1 MAVKKVVEGFEDY
14 YYISLSKIRDIVSR
28 LEDFID
34 EAESRG
40 MSSIEPSS
48 STYRMRNFVGVAGK
62 GYIDLDHLD
71 EYVNVEEEDDEEY
84 EEEGL
89 LESPDLDTL
98 SGFNDYFSNL
108 MHVVIDRLGLNS
120 NPLNWDVKGNKFTLR
135 IRSEETD
142 KTVVVTPLG
151 LSKLQARVCNVKS
164 HQKKDVQLSGQS
176 SSDIVQL
183 VNEVRSI

>member
-71 EYVNVEEEDDEEY
+71 EYINVEEDSEEY
-84 EEEGL
+84 EEESLKEG
-89 LESPDLDTL
+89 
-98 SGFNDYFSNL
+98 
-108 MHVVIDRLGLNS
+108 
-120 NPLNWDVKGNKFTLR
+120 
-135 IRSEETD
+135 RS
-142 KTVVVTPLG
+142 
-151 LSKLQARVCNVKS
+151 
-164 HQKKDVQLSGQS
+164 
-176 SSDIVQL
+176 
-183 VNEVRSI
+183 

>member
-48 STYRMRNFVGVAGK
+48 STYRMSNFVGVAGK

-71 EYVNVEEEDDEEY
+71 EYINVEEDNEEY
-84 EEEGL
+84 EESL

-120 NPLNWDVKGNKFTLR
+120 NPLNWDVKGHKFTLR
-135 IRSEETD
+135 IGSEETG

-151 LSKLQARVCNVKS
+151 SSKLQVRVCNVNS

-176 SSDIVQL
+176 SSDIIQL
-183 VNEVRSI
+183 VSEVRSI